1 MSLARSRRRL
11 PSRTALSSWAPTASA
26 APYSNSYTTHEKLV
40 ILPDLFAE
48 VTVVTPPD
56 QRIGRRGREIY
67 RPRLRLL
74 AEELGV
80 PVIPLPE
87 GSLLT
92 GWQPP
97 EPFQTLSPDNL
108 LLTASFGHL
117 LPTSLLERFL
127 PLNALNVHPSLLP
140 RWRGAAPIQWSI
152 LAGDVDGQSGYP
164 AGVSV
169 QELSR
174 GRFDRGRLL
183 AQEPS
188 PSAPA
193 FADFCALER
202 LFGSQGG
209 RLLVSTL
216 TDLPAHQ
223 AAAREQAADGGTH
236 ARKLARV
243 DARIDWG
250 ERTAEEVCRRQRA
263 FGHQHPLWT
272 PHGDSS
278 VQLVIDPAP
287 LPDSASSSPSP
298 PGSVSYDPQT
308 KRFRVACATGEGA
321 VAVVSVKRAGGKWV
335 EAREWWNAVRRGR
348 EGVRFG

>member
-1 MSLARSRRRL
+1 MAGERDAGRPPLATADCPNP
-11 PSRTALSSWAPTASA
+11 PSR
-26 APYSNSYTTHEKLV
+26 
-40 ILPDLFAE
+40 
-48 VTVVTPPD
+48 
-56 QRIGRRGREIY
+56 
-67 RPRLRLL
+67 
-74 AEELGV
+74 
-80 PVIPLPE
+80 
-87 GSLLT
+87 
-92 GWQPP
+92 QPP
-97 EPFQTLSPDNL
+97 GPFQTLSPDNL

-183 AQEPS
+183 AQEPLVRS
-188 PSAPA
+188 EELVVVRTGPATSTDNPPCRLGPQPSAPA

-202 LFGSQGG
+202 LLGSQGG

-223 AAAREQAADGGTH
+223 AAPREQAADGATH

-263 FGHQHPLWT
+263 FGHQVR
-272 PHGDSS
+272 G
-278 VQLVIDPAP
+278 
-287 LPDSASSSPSP
+287 
-298 PGSVSYDPQT
+298 PGE
-308 KRFRVACATGEGA
+308 ACGLFPCARSEG
-321 VAVVSVKRAGGKWV
+321 
-335 EAREWWNAVRRGR
+335 
-348 EGVRFG
+348 